1 MCKIVYS
8 FIFHLTLSDFVLIYI
23 IMKIKYVLSKL
34 ENFFFKI
41 TPPFYLV
48 AVILGCLTVLPIL
61 LSPYIDK
68 KNDEYKISLMQNT
81 MRLNKL
87 SLEIYEKNKT
97 IANHQNILITDFAL
111 QQSSARRLS
120 AKERIELASIIT
132 EQADIH
138 NLDPLLVIALIQIES
153 TFNTNAQSH
162 KGAKGLMQLLP
173 DTARYINKKTDK
185 SIPENGNLFDAETN
199 IALGTAYMEYLLN
212 KTNGNMEYALAAYN
226 MGPANMFRA
235 KRENRVPKAYSNKV
249 LKEYAKLQKAVN
261 TISVA
266 QK

>member
-1 MCKIVYS
+1 
-8 FIFHLTLSDFVLIYI
+8 
-23 IMKIKYVLSKL
+23 MKIKSVLSKL
-34 ENFFFKI
+34 ENFFFHI
-41 TPPFYLV
+41 TPPFYLI
-48 AVILGCLTVLPIL
+48 AVVLGCLTIMPIII
-61 LSPYIDK
+61 SPYIDK

-97 IANHQNILITDFAL
+97 ISNHQNILMTDYAL

-120 AKERIELASIIT
+120 SKERIELAYIIT
-132 EQADIH
+132 EQAHIH
-138 NLDPLLVIALIQIES
+138 NIDPLLIIALIHVES
-153 TFNTNAQSH
+153 TFNINAESH

-185 SIPENGNLFDAETN
+185 GIPENSNLFDAETN

-212 KTNGNMEYALAAYN
+212 KTNGNLEYALAAYN
-226 MGPANMFRA
+226 MGPANMYRA
-235 KRENRVPKAYSNKV
+235 KRENKVPKAYSNKV
-249 LKEYAKLQKAVN
+249 LKEYAKLQKAVD